1 MMTARKDMLNG
12 TPEEVAGMLEQLS
25 RGMANREYLAG
36 TQLRVLAATGK
47 PGGTGDKR
55 ARVHH
60 CRDGNAGGPG
70 TMARPHPATIRLT
83 TTRSGTVPFIGAP
96 TFQKRFSQVVW
107 HRVASARS

>member
-36 TQLRVLAATGK
+36 TQLRVLAATGQAGRNRGQAGTRAPL
-47 PGGTGDKR
+47 PGR
-55 ARVHH
+55 Q
-60 CRDGNAGGPG
+60 CRRPG